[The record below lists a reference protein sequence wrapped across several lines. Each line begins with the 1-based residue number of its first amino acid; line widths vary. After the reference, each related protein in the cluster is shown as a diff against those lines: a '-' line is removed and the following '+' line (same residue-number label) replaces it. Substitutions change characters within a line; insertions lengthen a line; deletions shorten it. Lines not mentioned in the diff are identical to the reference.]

1 MILSMKTQVLLFL
14 LTIGLGVVSG
24 FLYDVFR
31 IIRKVFKHPN
41 FLTYIEDI
49 LYWILVTF
57 LIFYIMLDKN
67 YGEIRAFSIGGVL
80 LGTILYFLTISK
92 LFVNFSMSIIHII
105 EKILFM
111 TLKILFA
118 PIKLVITILGVPYK
132 IIEKIIKNMCKKS
145 KKTLQKSKNYV
156 KIKARRTKR
165 NFKIIFKKI

>member
-14 LTIGLGVVSG
+14 LTIGLGIVSG

-67 YGEIRAFSIGGVL
+67 YGEIRGFTIGGVL
-80 LGTILYFLTISK
+80 VGTIIYFLTISK
-92 LFVNFSMSIIHII
+92 FFINACMSIIHII
-105 EKILFM
+105 EKILYTTF
-111 TLKILFA
+111 KILFA
-118 PIKLVITILGVPYK
+118 PIKLILNILKVPYK
-132 IIEKIIKNMCKKS
+132 MIKKIIKNISKKS
-145 KKTLQKSKNYV
+145 KKTLQKSRNYA
-156 KIKARRTKR
+156 KIKGRKTKR
-165 NFKIIFKKI
+165 DLKIILKKI